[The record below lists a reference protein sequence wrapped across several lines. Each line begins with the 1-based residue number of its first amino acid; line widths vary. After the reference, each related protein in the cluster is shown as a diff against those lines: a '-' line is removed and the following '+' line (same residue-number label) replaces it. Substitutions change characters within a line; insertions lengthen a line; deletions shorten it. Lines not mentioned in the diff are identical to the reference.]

1 MGSWTHRVVQ
11 GIAILGLA
19 AAPAVALLAPVPE
32 QLLDS
37 AFGSEWMART
47 VIGLAVLAVASL
59 INFYVGYIVLEGALP
74 GKIQQLGQAVELA
87 SSAAGDLRE
96 ASQEAVARTEQGLTE
111 TADQMRSQVSDAS
124 EKIRALETRI
134 VDLQTTRLRRRRWR
148 WGLWASDLGG
158 LSMHWR
164 ASTGS
169 MERLEEARQTLID
182 GVVAGAVLLVSL
194 ALLPYIDGGGLIVA
208 LAFIGILQAADLL
221 ARAGRGALALVRRAL
236 PYPALRE

>member
-11 GIAILGLA
+11 GIAILGLV

-96 ASQEAVARTEQGLTE
+96 ASEAVARTEQGLTE

-148 WGLWASDLGG
+148 WGL
-158 LSMHWR
+158 
-164 ASTGS
+164 
-169 MERLEEARQTLID
+169 
-182 GVVAGAVLLVSL
+182 
-194 ALLPYIDGGGLIVA
+194 
-208 LAFIGILQAADLL
+208 
-221 ARAGRGALALVRRAL
+221 
-236 PYPALRE
+236 

>member
-96 ASQEAVARTEQGLTE
+96 ASEAVARTEQGLTE

-148 WGLWASDLGG
+148 WGL
-158 LSMHWR
+158 
-164 ASTGS
+164 
-169 MERLEEARQTLID
+169 
-182 GVVAGAVLLVSL
+182 
-194 ALLPYIDGGGLIVA
+194 
-208 LAFIGILQAADLL
+208 
-221 ARAGRGALALVRRAL
+221 
-236 PYPALRE
+236 

>member
-1 MGSWTHRVVQ
+1 MTLPFPGKFIGAGRNAGYHRDPVGSWTHRVVQ

-59 INFYVGYIVLEGALP
+59 VNFYVGYIVLEGALP
-74 GKIQQLGQAVELA
+74 RKIQQLGQAVELA

-96 ASQEAVARTEQGLTE
+96 ASEAVARTEQGLTE

-148 WGLWASDLGG
+148 WGL
-158 LSMHWR
+158 
-164 ASTGS
+164 
-169 MERLEEARQTLID
+169 
-182 GVVAGAVLLVSL
+182 
-194 ALLPYIDGGGLIVA
+194 
-208 LAFIGILQAADLL
+208 
-221 ARAGRGALALVRRAL
+221 
-236 PYPALRE
+236 

>member
-59 INFYVGYIVLEGALP
+59 VNFYVGYIVLEGALP
-74 GKIQQLGQAVELA
+74 GKIQQPGQAVELA

-96 ASQEAVARTEQGLTE
+96 ASEAVARTEQGLTE

-148 WGLWASDLGG
+148 WGL
-158 LSMHWR
+158 
-164 ASTGS
+164 
-169 MERLEEARQTLID
+169 
-182 GVVAGAVLLVSL
+182 
-194 ALLPYIDGGGLIVA
+194 
-208 LAFIGILQAADLL
+208 
-221 ARAGRGALALVRRAL
+221 
-236 PYPALRE
+236 

>member
-47 VIGLAVLAVASL
+47 VIGLATLAVASL
-59 INFYVGYIVLEGALP
+59 VNFYIGYLVLEGARP

-96 ASQEAVARTEQGLTE
+96 ASEAVARTEQGLTE

-124 EKIRALETRI
+124 EKIRALETR
-134 VDLQTTRLRRRRWR
+134 VVQLQTTRLRRRRWR
-148 WGLWASDLGG
+148 WGL
-158 LSMHWR
+158 
-164 ASTGS
+164 
-169 MERLEEARQTLID
+169 
-182 GVVAGAVLLVSL
+182 
-194 ALLPYIDGGGLIVA
+194 
-208 LAFIGILQAADLL
+208 
-221 ARAGRGALALVRRAL
+221 
-236 PYPALRE
+236 